1 MANDIRTI
9 SSRVNFFDAHLDDGS
24 SLVIVFNAENPLTPD
39 WPVEPFVTVR
49 LDRPGL
55 QPLSFESHS
64 SVARFSVGTDGCGVR
79 IGGNTFRGDPTCPG
93 AMR

>member
-1 MANDIRTI
+1 MVNDIRTV

-24 SLVIVFNAENPLTPD
+24 SLVIVFHTDNPLTPD
-39 WPVEPFVTVR
+39 RPVEPFVTVH

-64 SVARFSVGTDGCGVR
+64 QVARFSVGTDGCGVR
-79 IGGNTFRGDPTCPG
+79 IGGNAFRGELTRTG
-93 AMR
+93 GVR